1 MPNHDADKSEHKS
14 PGRIYEGRIQRAA
27 REAAEAE
34 AARIATADVE
44 FATLWAACGWPSRA
58 P

>member
-27 REAAEAE
+27 R
-34 AARIATADVE
+34 IATADVE
-44 FATLWAACGWPSRA
+44 FATLWAACGWPDGGA
-58 P
+58 Q